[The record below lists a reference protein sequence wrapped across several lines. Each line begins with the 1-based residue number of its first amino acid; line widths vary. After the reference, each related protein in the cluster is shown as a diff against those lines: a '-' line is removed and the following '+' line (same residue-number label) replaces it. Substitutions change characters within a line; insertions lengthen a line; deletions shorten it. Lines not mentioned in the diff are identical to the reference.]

1 MMWMMKPSVG
11 EGGGSSVTRI
21 GKRVGVGRDDS
32 GGPVLGQCPGEDEDG
47 DEGGEGWT

>member
-11 EGGGSSVTRI
+11 EGGRSSVTRI

-47 DEGGEGWT
+47 DESGEGWT

>member
-1 MMWMMKPSVG
+1 
-11 EGGGSSVTRI
+11 VTRI

-32 GGPVLGQCPGEDEDG
+32 GGPVLGQCLGEEEEDG